1 MIKYKT
7 WVYRNLLF
15 LYYMFLFLLPITSQ
29 LRKQVYTLLL
39 HTTSALHI
47 CLESRVTIKLHSR
60 FTRISQ
66 THFICCKSHSKHLP
80 ALINVKKMRIR

>member
-1 MIKYKT
+1 MIKYKI

-47 CLESRVTIKLHSR
+47 CL
-60 FTRISQ
+60 
-66 THFICCKSHSKHLP
+66 
-80 ALINVKKMRIR
+80 ALKCRYLKVVFKKM